1 MLVSCGWQN
10 RLRDCLWV
18 SEDLRIQKFKQAIK
32 NAFLSLLAE
41 KDFEKITIKDICTQ
55 AMIGKSTF
63 YYHYEDKY
71 DLARQLAI
79 QSLKNYQQH
88 VLIPRLKKLDHSI
101 NDLINQIK
109 QSADT
114 ALLMRK
120 IQTPEINV
128 EKMLKEQLAKSL
140 QPFIVKLGFKNQS
153 ALLASMV
160 AALLMEILD
169 ADETDQLELSQT
181 NLLSLLNQ
189 LQHILQNLT

>member
-1 MLVSCGWQN
+1 M
-10 RLRDCLWV
+10 
-18 SEDLRIQKFKQAIK
+18 SEWRSK
-32 NAFLSLLAE
+32 NSKVQTSHQERFFSLLAE

-88 VLIPRLKKLDHSI
+88 VLIPRLKKLQHGDHSI

-153 ALLASMV
+153 ALLTSMV

>member
-1 MLVSCGWQN
+1 
-10 RLRDCLWV
+10 
-18 SEDLRIQKFKQAIK
+18 
-32 NAFLSLLAE
+32 
-41 KDFEKITIKDICTQ
+41 
-55 AMIGKSTF
+55 
-63 YYHYEDKY
+63 
-71 DLARQLAI
+71 
-79 QSLKNYQQH
+79 
-88 VLIPRLKKLDHSI
+88 
-101 NDLINQIK
+101 
-109 QSADT
+109 
-114 ALLMRK
+114 MRK
-120 IQTPEINV
+120 IRTPEINV

>member
-1 MLVSCGWQN
+1 M
-10 RLRDCLWV
+10 

>member
-1 MLVSCGWQN
+1 
-10 RLRDCLWV
+10 
-18 SEDLRIQKFKQAIK
+18 
-32 NAFLSLLAE
+32 
-41 KDFEKITIKDICTQ
+41 
-55 AMIGKSTF
+55 
-63 YYHYEDKY
+63 
-71 DLARQLAI
+71 
-79 QSLKNYQQH
+79 
-88 VLIPRLKKLDHSI
+88 
-101 NDLINQIK
+101 
-109 QSADT
+109 
-114 ALLMRK
+114 MRK

-169 ADETDQLELSQT
+169 SDETDQLELSQT

>member
-1 MLVSCGWQN
+1 
-10 RLRDCLWV
+10 
-18 SEDLRIQKFKQAIK
+18 
-32 NAFLSLLAE
+32 
-41 KDFEKITIKDICTQ
+41 
-55 AMIGKSTF
+55 
-63 YYHYEDKY
+63 
-71 DLARQLAI
+71 
-79 QSLKNYQQH
+79 
-88 VLIPRLKKLDHSI
+88 
-101 NDLINQIK
+101 
-109 QSADT
+109 
-114 ALLMRK
+114 MRK
-120 IQTPEINV
+120 IRTPELNV

>member
-1 MLVSCGWQN
+1 
-10 RLRDCLWV
+10 
-18 SEDLRIQKFKQAIK
+18 
-32 NAFLSLLAE
+32 
-41 KDFEKITIKDICTQ
+41 
-55 AMIGKSTF
+55 
-63 YYHYEDKY
+63 
-71 DLARQLAI
+71 
-79 QSLKNYQQH
+79 
-88 VLIPRLKKLDHSI
+88 
-101 NDLINQIK
+101 
-109 QSADT
+109 
-114 ALLMRK
+114 MRK

>member
-1 MLVSCGWQN
+1 
-10 RLRDCLWV
+10 
-18 SEDLRIQKFKQAIK
+18 
-32 NAFLSLLAE
+32 
-41 KDFEKITIKDICTQ
+41 
-55 AMIGKSTF
+55 
-63 YYHYEDKY
+63 
-71 DLARQLAI
+71 
-79 QSLKNYQQH
+79 
-88 VLIPRLKKLDHSI
+88 
-101 NDLINQIK
+101 
-109 QSADT
+109 
-114 ALLMRK
+114 MRK
-120 IQTPEINV
+120 IQTPELNV

>member
-79 QSLKNYQQH
+79 QSLKKLQH
-88 VLIPRLKKLDHSI
+88 GDHSI

>member
-1 MLVSCGWQN
+1 
-10 RLRDCLWV
+10 
-18 SEDLRIQKFKQAIK
+18 
-32 NAFLSLLAE
+32 
-41 KDFEKITIKDICTQ
+41 
-55 AMIGKSTF
+55 
-63 YYHYEDKY
+63 
-71 DLARQLAI
+71 
-79 QSLKNYQQH
+79 
-88 VLIPRLKKLDHSI
+88 
-101 NDLINQIK
+101 
-109 QSADT
+109 
-114 ALLMRK
+114 MRK

-189 LQHILQNLT
+189 LQHILQNFT